1 MRKYL
6 DANIIANTKDM
17 PKDEWLKKRKCGIG
31 GSDASSILGFNP
43 YKSSM
48 AVYLD
53 KIDDEIRFAH
63 VANGLKGE
71 PVAQNCY
78 ANLLGD
84 SKGKTVAQNINANKE
99 SGSKEKVDV
108 QNCHIQSEEAQED
121 EIRYAHVLGGL
132 KDKPVAQDSDAH
144 RDSGLK
150 DKPVDQNSDDKF
162 DKDLKEDYFIQDDK
176 NSYKMEL
183 SNKLKSF
190 VANEFTL
197 KTGKKVRNINGILR
211 NDKYPFAIANIDRA
225 VVGEKAFLECKV
237 TNSYSKKVWQMGV
250 PIHYQ
255 IQVNHYMAVTGATHC
270 YVAALIGNEEL
281 IIHRID
287 RDEEIIDE
295 IMKLEAMFW
304 DKCILGGE
312 IPAPDG
318 SLDYS
323 IVLQGLYKDSKD
335 EELILFEQEK
345 LLDRYDEITAI
356 YKEIE
361 VERKKIE
368 QYIQV
373 QMKEYEVGFIGDRR
387 ITWKKQSRNT
397 IDTKKLKKEYPEIA
411 AECMKTTTSRVFR
424 L

>member
-6 DANIIANTKDM
+6 DACIVYETKDM
-17 PKDEWLKKRKCGIG
+17 SKEQWLEARKCGIG
-31 GSDASSILGFNP
+31 GSDAASVLGLNP
-43 YKSSM
+43 YKSSVS
-48 AVYLD
+48 VY
-53 KIDDEIRFAH
+53 I
-63 VANGLKGE
+63 
-71 PVAQNCY
+71 
-78 ANLLGD
+78 
-84 SKGKTVAQNINANKE
+84 
-99 SGSKEKVDV
+99 EKVDYIHGV
-108 QNCHIQSEEAQED
+108 SM
-121 EIRYAHVLGGL
+121 
-132 KDKPVAQDSDAH
+132 S
-144 RDSGLK
+144 
-150 DKPVDQNSDDKF
+150 
-162 DKDLKEDYFIQDDK
+162 DK
-176 NSYKMEL
+176 NINGCKKDSSNEEVNYRMEL
-183 SNKLKSF
+183 GNKLEDF
-190 VANEFTL
+190 VANEFSL
-197 KTGKKVRNINGILR
+197 KTGLKVRNVNGILK

-397 IDTKKLKKEYPEIA
+397 IDTK
-411 AECMKTTTSRVFR
+411 S
-424 L
+424 

>member
-6 DANIIANTKDM
+6 DAYIVYETKDM
-17 PKDEWLKKRKCGIG
+17 SKEQWLEARKCGIG
-31 GSDASSILGFNP
+31 GSDAASVLGLNP
-43 YKSSM
+43 YKSSVS
-48 AVYLD
+48 VY
-53 KIDDEIRFAH
+53 I
-63 VANGLKGE
+63 
-71 PVAQNCY
+71 
-78 ANLLGD
+78 
-84 SKGKTVAQNINANKE
+84 
-99 SGSKEKVDV
+99 EKVDYIHGV
-108 QNCHIQSEEAQED
+108 SM
-121 EIRYAHVLGGL
+121 
-132 KDKPVAQDSDAH
+132 S
-144 RDSGLK
+144 
-150 DKPVDQNSDDKF
+150 
-162 DKDLKEDYFIQDDK
+162 DK
-176 NSYKMEL
+176 NINGCKKDSSNEEVNYRMEL
-183 SNKLKSF
+183 GNKLEDF
-190 VANEFTL
+190 VANEFSL
-197 KTGKKVRNINGILR
+197 KTGLKVRNVNGILK

-397 IDTKKLKKEYPEIA
+397 IDTKKLKKEY
-411 AECMKTTTSRVFR
+411 
-424 L
+424 

>member
-6 DANIIANTKDM
+6 DACIVYETKDM
-17 PKDEWLKKRKCGIG
+17 SKEQWLEARKCGIG
-31 GSDASSILGFNP
+31 GSDAASVLGLNP
-43 YKSSM
+43 YKSSVS
-48 AVYLD
+48 VY
-53 KIDDEIRFAH
+53 I
-63 VANGLKGE
+63 
-71 PVAQNCY
+71 
-78 ANLLGD
+78 
-84 SKGKTVAQNINANKE
+84 
-99 SGSKEKVDV
+99 EKVDYIHGV
-108 QNCHIQSEEAQED
+108 SMSEKN
-121 EIRYAHVLGGL
+121 INGCK
-132 KDKPVAQDSDAH
+132 KDSSNEEVNY
-144 RDSGLK
+144 R
-150 DKPVDQNSDDKF
+150 
-162 DKDLKEDYFIQDDK
+162 
-176 NSYKMEL
+176 MEL
-183 SNKLKSF
+183 GNKLEDF
-190 VANEFTL
+190 VANEFSL
-197 KTGKKVRNINGILR
+197 KTGLKVRNVNGILK

-397 IDTKKLKKEYPEIA
+397 IDTKKLKKEYTEIA

-424 L
+424 MN

>member
-48 AVYLD
+48 AVYIE
-53 KIDDEIRFAH
+53 KIDEIRYAH
-63 VANGLKGE
+63 VANGLKGK
-71 PVAQNCY
+71 PVAQNSDN
-78 ANLLGD
+78 NL
-84 SKGKTVAQNINANKE
+84 
-99 SGSKEKVDV
+99 SKECYVYTD
-108 QNCHIQSEEAQED
+108 N
-121 EIRYAHVLGGL
+121 
-132 KDKPVAQDSDAH
+132 
-144 RDSGLK
+144 
-150 DKPVDQNSDDKF
+150 
-162 DKDLKEDYFIQDDK
+162 K

>member
-6 DANIIANTKDM
+6 DAYIVHETKDM
-17 PKDEWLKKRKCGIG
+17 SKEQWLEARKCGIG
-31 GSDASSILGFNP
+31 GSDAASVLGLNP
-43 YKSSM
+43 YKSSVS
-48 AVYLD
+48 VY
-53 KIDDEIRFAH
+53 I
-63 VANGLKGE
+63 
-71 PVAQNCY
+71 
-78 ANLLGD
+78 
-84 SKGKTVAQNINANKE
+84 
-99 SGSKEKVDV
+99 EKVDYIHGV
-108 QNCHIQSEEAQED
+108 SMSEKN
-121 EIRYAHVLGGL
+121 INGCK
-132 KDKPVAQDSDAH
+132 KD
-144 RDSGLK
+144 
-150 DKPVDQNSDDKF
+150 NSN
-162 DKDLKEDYFIQDDK
+162 EEVNYR
-176 NSYKMEL
+176 MEL
-183 SNKLKSF
+183 GNKLEDF
-190 VANEFTL
+190 VANEFSL
-197 KTGKKVRNINGILR
+197 KTGLKVRNVNGILK

-335 EELILFEQEK
+335 EELILFEQ
-345 LLDRYDEITAI
+345 I
-356 YKEIE
+356 
-361 VERKKIE
+361 
-368 QYIQV
+368 
-373 QMKEYEVGFIGDRR
+373 
-387 ITWKKQSRNT
+387 
-397 IDTKKLKKEYPEIA
+397 
-411 AECMKTTTSRVFR
+411 
-424 L
+424 

>member
-6 DANIIANTKDM
+6 DACIVYETKDM
-17 PKDEWLKKRKCGIG
+17 SKEQWLEARKCGIG
-31 GSDASSILGFNP
+31 GSDAASVLGLNP
-43 YKSSM
+43 YKSSVS
-48 AVYLD
+48 VY
-53 KIDDEIRFAH
+53 I
-63 VANGLKGE
+63 
-71 PVAQNCY
+71 
-78 ANLLGD
+78 
-84 SKGKTVAQNINANKE
+84 
-99 SGSKEKVDV
+99 EKVDYIHGV
-108 QNCHIQSEEAQED
+108 SM
-121 EIRYAHVLGGL
+121 
-132 KDKPVAQDSDAH
+132 S
-144 RDSGLK
+144 
-150 DKPVDQNSDDKF
+150 
-162 DKDLKEDYFIQDDK
+162 DK
-176 NSYKMEL
+176 NINGCKKDSSNEEVNYRMEL
-183 SNKLKSF
+183 GNKLEDF
-190 VANEFTL
+190 VANEFSL
-197 KTGKKVRNINGILR
+197 KTGLKVRNVNGILK

-373 QMKEYEVGFIGDRR
+373 QMKEYEVGFIG
-387 ITWKKQSRNT
+387 IEGLLGKNKRNT

-411 AECMKTTTSRVFR
+411 AECMKTTTSEY
-424 L
+424 LDYKIINN

>member
-6 DANIIANTKDM
+6 DAYIVYETKDM
-17 PKDEWLKKRKCGIG
+17 SKEQWLEARKCGIG
-31 GSDASSILGFNP
+31 GSDAASVLGLNP
-43 YKSSM
+43 YKSSVS
-48 AVYLD
+48 VY
-53 KIDDEIRFAH
+53 I
-63 VANGLKGE
+63 
-71 PVAQNCY
+71 
-78 ANLLGD
+78 
-84 SKGKTVAQNINANKE
+84 
-99 SGSKEKVDV
+99 EKVDYIHGV
-108 QNCHIQSEEAQED
+108 SM
-121 EIRYAHVLGGL
+121 
-132 KDKPVAQDSDAH
+132 S
-144 RDSGLK
+144 
-150 DKPVDQNSDDKF
+150 
-162 DKDLKEDYFIQDDK
+162 DK
-176 NSYKMEL
+176 NINGCKKDSSNEEVNYRMEL
-183 SNKLKSF
+183 GNKLEDF
-190 VANEFTL
+190 VANEFSL
-197 KTGKKVRNINGILR
+197 KTGLKVRNVNGILK

-411 AECMKTTTSRVFR
+411 EECMKTTTSRVFR

>member
-6 DANIIANTKDM
+6 DAYIVHETKDM
-17 PKDEWLKKRKCGIG
+17 SKEQWLEARKSGIG
-31 GSDASSILGFNP
+31 GSDAASVLGLNP
-43 YKSSM
+43 YKSSVS
-48 AVYLD
+48 VY
-53 KIDDEIRFAH
+53 I
-63 VANGLKGE
+63 
-71 PVAQNCY
+71 
-78 ANLLGD
+78 
-84 SKGKTVAQNINANKE
+84 
-99 SGSKEKVDV
+99 EKVDYIHGV
-108 QNCHIQSEEAQED
+108 SMSEKN
-121 EIRYAHVLGGL
+121 INGCK
-132 KDKPVAQDSDAH
+132 KD
-144 RDSGLK
+144 
-150 DKPVDQNSDDKF
+150 NSN
-162 DKDLKEDYFIQDDK
+162 EEVNYR
-176 NSYKMEL
+176 MEL
-183 SNKLKSF
+183 GNKLEDF
-190 VANEFTL
+190 VANEFSL
-197 KTGKKVRNINGILR
+197 KTGLKVRNVNGILK

-318 SLDYS
+318 SVDYS

-345 LLDRYDEITAI
+345 LLDRYDEITEI

-397 IDTKKLKKEYPEIA
+397 IDTKKLKKEY
-411 AECMKTTTSRVFR
+411 
-424 L
+424 

>member
-43 YKSSM
+43 YKSSI

-63 VANGLKGE
+63 VANGSKGE
-71 PVAQNCY
+71 PVAQNRY

-150 DKPVDQNSDDKF
+150 DKPVDQNRDDKF

>member
-6 DANIIANTKDM
+6 DACIVYETKDM
-17 PKDEWLKKRKCGIG
+17 SKEQWLEARKCGIG
-31 GSDASSILGFNP
+31 GSDAASVLGLNP
-43 YKSSM
+43 YKSSVS
-48 AVYLD
+48 VY
-53 KIDDEIRFAH
+53 I
-63 VANGLKGE
+63 
-71 PVAQNCY
+71 
-78 ANLLGD
+78 
-84 SKGKTVAQNINANKE
+84 
-99 SGSKEKVDV
+99 EKVDYIHGV
-108 QNCHIQSEEAQED
+108 SM
-121 EIRYAHVLGGL
+121 
-132 KDKPVAQDSDAH
+132 S
-144 RDSGLK
+144 
-150 DKPVDQNSDDKF
+150 
-162 DKDLKEDYFIQDDK
+162 DK
-176 NSYKMEL
+176 NINGCKKDSSNEEVNYRMEL
-183 SNKLKSF
+183 GNKLEDF
-190 VANEFTL
+190 VANEFSL
-197 KTGKKVRNINGILR
+197 KTGLKVRNVNGILK

-397 IDTKKLKKEYPEIA
+397 IDTKKLKKEYTEIA

>member
-6 DANIIANTKDM
+6 DACIVYETKDM
-17 PKDEWLKKRKCGIG
+17 SKEQWLEARKCGIG
-31 GSDASSILGFNP
+31 GSDAASVLGLNP
-43 YKSSM
+43 YKSSVS
-48 AVYLD
+48 VY
-53 KIDDEIRFAH
+53 I
-63 VANGLKGE
+63 
-71 PVAQNCY
+71 
-78 ANLLGD
+78 
-84 SKGKTVAQNINANKE
+84 
-99 SGSKEKVDV
+99 EKVDYIHGV
-108 QNCHIQSEEAQED
+108 SM
-121 EIRYAHVLGGL
+121 
-132 KDKPVAQDSDAH
+132 S
-144 RDSGLK
+144 
-150 DKPVDQNSDDKF
+150 
-162 DKDLKEDYFIQDDK
+162 DK
-176 NSYKMEL
+176 NINGCKKDSSNEEVNYRMEL
-183 SNKLKSF
+183 GNKLEDF
-190 VANEFTL
+190 VANEFSL
-197 KTGKKVRNINGILR
+197 KTGLKVRNVNGILK

-397 IDTKKLKKEYPEIA
+397 IDTKKLKK
-411 AECMKTTTSRVFR
+411 
-424 L
+424 

>member
-63 VANGLKGE
+63 VANGSKGE

-183 SNKLKSF
+183 GNKLKSF
-190 VANEFTL
+190 VASEFML

>member
-6 DANIIANTKDM
+6 DAYIVHETKDM
-17 PKDEWLKKRKCGIG
+17 SKEQWLEARKSGIG
-31 GSDASSILGFNP
+31 GSDAASVLGLNP
-43 YKSSM
+43 YKSSVS
-48 AVYLD
+48 VY
-53 KIDDEIRFAH
+53 I
-63 VANGLKGE
+63 
-71 PVAQNCY
+71 
-78 ANLLGD
+78 
-84 SKGKTVAQNINANKE
+84 
-99 SGSKEKVDV
+99 EKVDYIHGV
-108 QNCHIQSEEAQED
+108 SMSEKN
-121 EIRYAHVLGGL
+121 INGCK
-132 KDKPVAQDSDAH
+132 KD
-144 RDSGLK
+144 
-150 DKPVDQNSDDKF
+150 NSN
-162 DKDLKEDYFIQDDK
+162 EEVNYR
-176 NSYKMEL
+176 MEL
-183 SNKLKSF
+183 GNKLEDF
-190 VANEFTL
+190 VANEFSL
-197 KTGKKVRNINGILR
+197 KTGLKVRNVNGILK

-255 IQVNHYMAVTGATHC
+255 IQVNHYMAVSGATHC

-318 SLDYS
+318 SVDYS

-345 LLDRYDEITAI
+345 LLDRYDEITEI

-387 ITWKKQSRNT
+387 ITWKKQSRIT
-397 IDTKKLKKEYPEIA
+397 IDSKKLKKEY
-411 AECMKTTTSRVFR
+411 
-424 L
+424 

>member
-6 DANIIANTKDM
+6 DACIVYETKDM
-17 PKDEWLKKRKCGIG
+17 SKEQWLEARKSGIG
-31 GSDASSILGFNP
+31 GSDAASVLGLNP
-43 YKSSM
+43 YKSSVS
-48 AVYLD
+48 VY
-53 KIDDEIRFAH
+53 I
-63 VANGLKGE
+63 
-71 PVAQNCY
+71 
-78 ANLLGD
+78 
-84 SKGKTVAQNINANKE
+84 
-99 SGSKEKVDV
+99 EKVDYIHGV
-108 QNCHIQSEEAQED
+108 SMSEKN
-121 EIRYAHVLGGL
+121 INGCK
-132 KDKPVAQDSDAH
+132 KD
-144 RDSGLK
+144 
-150 DKPVDQNSDDKF
+150 NSN
-162 DKDLKEDYFIQDDK
+162 EEVNYR
-176 NSYKMEL
+176 MEL
-183 SNKLKSF
+183 GNKLEDF
-190 VANEFTL
+190 VANEFSL
-197 KTGKKVRNINGILR
+197 KTGLKVRNVNGSLK

-387 ITWKKQSRNT
+387 ITW
-397 IDTKKLKKEYPEIA
+397 
-411 AECMKTTTSRVFR
+411 
-424 L
+424 

>member
-6 DANIIANTKDM
+6 DACIVYETKDM
-17 PKDEWLKKRKCGIG
+17 SKEQWLEARKCGIG
-31 GSDASSILGFNP
+31 GSDAASVLGLNP
-43 YKSSM
+43 YKSSVS
-48 AVYLD
+48 VY
-53 KIDDEIRFAH
+53 I
-63 VANGLKGE
+63 
-71 PVAQNCY
+71 
-78 ANLLGD
+78 
-84 SKGKTVAQNINANKE
+84 
-99 SGSKEKVDV
+99 EKVDYIHGV
-108 QNCHIQSEEAQED
+108 SMSEKN
-121 EIRYAHVLGGL
+121 INGCK
-132 KDKPVAQDSDAH
+132 KDSSNEEVNY
-144 RDSGLK
+144 R
-150 DKPVDQNSDDKF
+150 
-162 DKDLKEDYFIQDDK
+162 
-176 NSYKMEL
+176 MEL
-183 SNKLKSF
+183 GNKLEDF
-190 VANEFTL
+190 VANEFSL
-197 KTGKKVRNINGILR
+197 KTGLKVRNVNGILK

-345 LLDRYDEITAI
+345 LLDRYDEITLVSARLWH
-356 YKEIE
+356 KTE
-361 VERKKIE
+361 
-368 QYIQV
+368 
-373 QMKEYEVGFIGDRR
+373 
-387 ITWKKQSRNT
+387 THNT
-397 IDTKKLKKEYPEIA
+397 
-411 AECMKTTTSRVFR
+411 SHN
-424 L
+424 

>member
-6 DANIIANTKDM
+6 DACIVHETKDM
-17 PKDEWLKKRKCGIG
+17 SKEQWLEARKCGIG
-31 GSDASSILGFNP
+31 GSDAASILGLNP
-43 YKSSM
+43 YKSSVS
-48 AVYLD
+48 VY
-53 KIDDEIRFAH
+53 I
-63 VANGLKGE
+63 
-71 PVAQNCY
+71 
-78 ANLLGD
+78 
-84 SKGKTVAQNINANKE
+84 
-99 SGSKEKVDV
+99 EKVDYIHGV
-108 QNCHIQSEEAQED
+108 SMSEKNINGCKIDSSNEEANY
-121 EIRYAHVLGGL
+121 R
-132 KDKPVAQDSDAH
+132 
-144 RDSGLK
+144 
-150 DKPVDQNSDDKF
+150 
-162 DKDLKEDYFIQDDK
+162 
-176 NSYKMEL
+176 MEL
-183 SNKLKSF
+183 GNKLEDF
-190 VANEFTL
+190 VANEFSL
-197 KTGKKVRNINGILR
+197 KTGLKVRNVNGILK

-361 VERKKIE
+361 VERKRLSSI
-368 QYIQV
+368 Y
-373 QMKEYEVGFIGDRR
+373 R
-387 ITWKKQSRNT
+387 
-397 IDTKKLKKEYPEIA
+397 
-411 AECMKTTTSRVFR
+411 FR
-424 L
+424 